1 MVRTRT
7 CAFRRPGTSTYG
19 LFRVPGPPDYVHGLG
34 LQEVQPAAGR
44 THKDLP
50 MKTAKWYAFRASM
63 FLGSI
68 AALLMIFPQSA
79 KRW

>member
-1 MVRTRT
+1 
-7 CAFRRPGTSTYG
+7 
-19 LFRVPGPPDYVHGLG
+19 
-34 LQEVQPAAGR
+34 
-44 THKDLP
+44 